1 MESSYRC
8 YMLDGVGTRE
18 IRESASEL
26 KFFLDRDTA
35 ARLRKRAQA
44 LLAPDPHAGG
54 PDADEY
60 STTSIYFD
68 TTDYAVYT
76 RRGSY
81 RRARYRIRRYGSG
94 DMVFLERKLRTADC
108 LTKRRT
114 PTRIEDL
121 PILTATTVDPKWPAS
136 WFHERLLT
144 RRLGP
149 VCQIAYRRT
158 ARVGMTDYGPIRL
171 TVDEDLRA
179 LPVDVPDFSTASGG
193 VSMTPLTIVEMKY
206 RAAMPAVFKQIAEEF
221 SLKPGRISKYRLG
234 IEAARP
240 ELVEAI
246 VARRAEAADMKRSDA

>member
-1 MESSYRC
+1 
-8 YMLDGVGTRE
+8 MLDGVGTRE

-26 KFFLDRDTA
+26 KFFLDPDTA
-35 ARLRKRAQA
+35 ARLRKRAQT

-54 PDADEY
+54 PDADQY
-60 STTSIYFD
+60 STTTIYFD
-68 TTDYAVYT
+68 TSDYAVYS

-81 RRARYRIRRYGSG
+81 RRAKYRIRRYGSG

-114 PTRIEDL
+114 TARIEDL
-121 PILTATTVDPKWPAS
+121 PLLTDTTVDPKWPSA
-136 WFHERLLT
+136 WFHERVLT

-179 LPVDVPDFSTASGG
+179 LPIDVPEFSAADGA
-193 VSMTPLTIVEMKY
+193 VPLTPLTIVEMKF
-206 RAAMPAVFKQIAEEF
+206 RASMPAVFKQIAEEF
-221 SLKPGRISKYRLG
+221 ALKAGRISKYRLG

-240 ELVEAI
+240 DVVEAI
-246 VARRAEAADMKRSDA
+246 LARRRAADAAVTNAAAGTKGSDA

>member
-1 MESSYRC
+1 MKNQWLTAIFPNRRTESSYRC

-26 KFFLDRDTA
+26 KFFLDPETA

-68 TTDYAVYT
+68 TADYAVYN
-76 RRGSY
+76 RRGSF
-81 RRARYRIRRYGSG
+81 RRAKYRIRRYGSG

-121 PILTATTVDPKWPAS
+121 PI
-136 WFHERLLT
+136 
-144 RRLGP
+144 
-149 VCQIAYRRT
+149 
-158 ARVGMTDYGPIRL
+158 
-171 TVDEDLRA
+171 
-179 LPVDVPDFSTASGG
+179 
-193 VSMTPLTIVEMKY
+193 
-206 RAAMPAVFKQIAEEF
+206 
-221 SLKPGRISKYRLG
+221 
-234 IEAARP
+234 
-240 ELVEAI
+240 
-246 VARRAEAADMKRSDA
+246 